1 MLTVTLSTRL
11 KELRQKQGLTQM
23 QLGQKARLTPQFIS
37 GIERGHLRPYPKQM
51 DRIAR
56 ALRVSVREVFAD
68 D

>member
-37 GIERGHLRPYPKQM
+37 
-51 DRIAR
+51 A
-56 ALRVSVREVFAD
+56 ALSGVICGLIRSKWIGLHEL
-68 D
+68 